1 MTSHGRP
8 DGRKHDPRLGTKEG
22 SRLEKE
28 EKVKDEQLV
37 EITA

>member
-8 DGRKHDPRLGTKEG
+8 DGHKHDPRLGSKEG
-22 SRLEKE
+22 QRLEKE
-28 EKVKDEQLV
+28 EKVKDEQIA